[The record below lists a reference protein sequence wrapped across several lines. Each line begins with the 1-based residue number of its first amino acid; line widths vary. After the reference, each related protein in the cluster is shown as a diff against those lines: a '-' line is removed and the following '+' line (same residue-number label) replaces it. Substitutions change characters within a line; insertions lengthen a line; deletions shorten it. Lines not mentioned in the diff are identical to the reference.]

1 MGMFSQIKGLA
12 REMTKTLKG
21 GSGGSSLRKRA
32 PEHKIVRWREKKQT
46 LFGVRPHIT
55 RKELQKTFEKLPD
68 NIPHIGKFSKEERL
82 KIIEELYP
90 QKEVGTFV
98 TPSEYNRGIRM
109 LKKALRRTG
118 NLRKRQEIRTKIKF
132 LQHLKGEQNEK

>member
-1 MGMFSQIKGLA
+1 MSMFSQIKGLA
-12 REMTKTLKG
+12 REMAKALKG
-21 GSGGSSLRKRA
+21 GGGSSSLRKRA
-32 PEHKIVRWREKKQT
+32 PEHKIVHWREEKQA
-46 LFGVRPHIT
+46 LFGVKPHIT

-68 NIPHIGKFSKEERL
+68 NIPHVGKFSKEERL

-109 LKKALRRTG
+109 LKKTLRRTG

-132 LQHLKGEQNEK
+132 LQFLKGEQNEK

>member
-1 MGMFSQIKGLA
+1 MGMFSQIKNIA
-12 REMTKTLKG
+12 REVAKTLNTG
-21 GSGGSSLRKRA
+21 NSSSLRKRA

-90 QKEVGTFV
+90 KERVGTFV

-109 LKKALRRTG
+109 LRKALRRTG
-118 NLRKRQEIRTKIKF
+118 NLRERQTIRNKIKF
-132 LQHLKGEQNEK
+132 LQYLKGEQNEK